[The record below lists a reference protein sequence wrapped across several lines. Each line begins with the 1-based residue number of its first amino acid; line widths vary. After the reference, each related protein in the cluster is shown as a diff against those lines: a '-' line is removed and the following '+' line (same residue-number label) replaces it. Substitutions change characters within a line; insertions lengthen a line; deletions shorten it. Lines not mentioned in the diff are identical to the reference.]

1 MEPIAPRDCD
11 SPYPSSELVL
21 HIPIFC
27 HCLHIMMM
35 LAQRLPVA
43 LIPEQFHI
51 STMRNDMIYD
61 CSLGYLSLSV
71 TSHAYRMSLK
81 EPLSCLLPFVSIS
94 TITGIIPISFMYR
107 LMFLTIALPVR
118 NQSSTSRM
126 FAWDIRSHWHNHHLH
141 YKSPARIA
149 PSGLRSFY
157 TFVSITISY
166 VQCEIQRKSAQTYFL
181 SRISCTASSAFPCMS
196 CALLT
201 DLLISQ
207 AISSQVSISKYLS

>member
-11 SPYPSSELVL
+11 SPYPSSESVL

-51 STMRNDMIYD
+51 STMRNDMIHN
-61 CSLGYLSLSV
+61 CSLGYFPLSV
-71 TSHAYRMSLK
+71 TSHTYGMSQQEL
-81 EPLSCLLPFVSIS
+81 LSCLLPSIS
-94 TITGIIPISFMYR
+94 IPTVTGIIPISFMHR
-107 LMFLTIALPVR
+107 LMFFTIALSVW

-126 FAWDIRSHWHNHHLH
+126 LTWDIWSSWHNYHLQ